1 MGTFDNPS
9 ADKFG
14 PPPGQE
20 RFEPPMPRRGAQWFA
35 FVLVVVFYVAKYE
48 LEHVHARGWVIP
60 AILTGVFV
68 GEFLIKRRSREQ
80 RQRNDP
86 YAPTPNVPR

>member
-1 MGTFDNPS
+1 MYDNPS

-14 PPPGQE
+14 PPGQE
-20 RFEPPMPRRGAQWFA
+20 RFDPPKPRHGPQWFA
-35 FVLVVVFYVAKYE
+35 VLLVVVFYVVKYE

-60 AILTGVFV
+60 AILAGVFIA
-68 GEFLIKRRSREQ
+68 EFLVKRRTHHE
-80 RQRNDP
+80 RQTNDP